1 MPLDTIAILRKYFD
15 AGAFEVVAAHG
26 RAVAGLSLAVGR
38 TLALSEP
45 ELNFIE
51 EAAMLHDIGIC
62 RVRVAGIGLQGE
74 HPYIMHG
81 ILGRDI
87 LEQEGLPR
95 HALVCERHIGVGL
108 TMNDIV
114 TQKLPLPIRDMRPQS
129 ISEEI
134 ICFSDLFFSKKPGR
148 LDKKK
153 PVEQVRASLAVF
165 GADKVQVFD
174 AWMSL
179 FGAAL

>member
-1 MPLDTIAILRKYFD
+1 MSLDTIAILKKYL
-15 AGAFEVVAAHG
+15 AAEALEVVVSHG

-38 TLALSEP
+38 NLALSEP
-45 ELNFIE
+45 ELRFIE
-51 EAAMLHDIGIC
+51 EAAILHDIGIC

-87 LEQEGLPR
+87 LEKEGLPR

-114 TQKLPLPIRDMRPQS
+114 TQNLPLPLRDMRPQS

-148 LDKKK
+148 LERKKS
-153 PVEQVRASLAVF
+153 PEQVRAALAVF
-165 GADKVQVFD
+165 GDDKTQVFD
-174 AWMSL
+174 AWMAL
-179 FGAAL
+179 F

>member
-15 AGAFEVVAAHG
+15 AVALDVVATHG

-38 TLALSEP
+38 LLALP
-45 ELNFIE
+45 EQELCFIE

-62 RVRVAGIGLQGE
+62 RVSAAGIGLHGE

-81 ILGRDI
+81 ILGREI

-95 HALVCERHIGVGL
+95 HAMVCERHIGVGL
-108 TMNDIV
+108 TVDDIV
-114 TQKLPLPIRDMRPQS
+114 SQKLPLPLRDMRPQS

-134 ICFSDLFFSKKPGR
+134 ICFSDLFFSKKPGK
-148 LDKKK
+148 LEKKK
-153 PVEQVRASLAVF
+153 SAERVRAALAAF
-165 GADKVQVFD
+165 GDDKAQAFD
-174 AWMSL
+174 AWML
-179 FGAAL
+179 RFGAAL